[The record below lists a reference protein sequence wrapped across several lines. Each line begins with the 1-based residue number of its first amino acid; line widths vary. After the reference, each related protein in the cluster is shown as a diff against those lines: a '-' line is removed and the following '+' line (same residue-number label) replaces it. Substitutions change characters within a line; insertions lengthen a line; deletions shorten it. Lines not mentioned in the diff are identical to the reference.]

1 MFSKTKKL
9 ESGIGLHFA
18 NLFNVWL
25 HSRQWIFKDASAV
38 SLWRYGAC
46 TGVCV
51 KEVLR
56 PEGVRKLV
64 WTGQGWRGRSWADG
78 VDEAATRLA
87 SQPGLPW
94 ASRVLLHSFPSA
106 ASQAPKYF
114 HGMF

>member
-25 HSRQWIFKDASAV
+25 HSKQWIFKDASAV

-46 TGVCV
+46 IGVCV

-64 WTGQGWRGRSWADG
+64 WTGQGAEWK
-78 VDEAATRLA
+78 E
-87 SQPGLPW
+87 
-94 ASRVLLHSFPSA
+94 RVACST
-106 ASQAPKYF
+106 
-114 HGMF
+114 